1 MFGWRI
7 SCFAKETSLSRLLSP
22 ERARLPKIYLS
33 NRKVFTNKT
42 QILWQKGDAWIS
54 KTLPDSSAVVG
65 ATFHIRTP
73 ANWIS
78 SFWVLIVPMSRASR
92 WKQVQRRALLQ
103 FATGMATPS
112 FVDGTPLW
120 VCPECFHRENE
131 LTMMINHWTYDQ
143 DPKIIQNPF
152 LFLIAR

>member
-1 MFGWRI
+1 
-7 SCFAKETSLSRLLSP
+7 
-22 ERARLPKIYLS
+22 
-33 NRKVFTNKT
+33 
-42 QILWQKGDAWIS
+42 
-54 KTLPDSSAVVG
+54 
-65 ATFHIRTP
+65 
-73 ANWIS
+73 
-78 SFWVLIVPMSRASR
+78 MSRASR